1 MTREVKR
8 LGLYLDSSFRRGT
21 VDGEPRLYRG
31 SGDFGFLHFA
41 AAVGAHFERFAVIAR
56 STEDAAETP
65 NLLPAGIELV
75 PLPHY
80 RSLRDLGSVA
90 KAIPG
95 TLAAMWRSL
104 ADLDAVWVEA
114 DHPFALA
121 LAAMAALRRRG
132 VILLIRQD
140 TQGYFRNR
148 VEGTARALLA
158 GPIWLLD
165 RTVRLLARRLR
176 TTVIGVASRY
186 GTPRPNLLP
195 IRVNLLAESQL
206 VSRSRDTDWDE
217 LVELL
222 TVGRIDREKNP
233 LLVARV
239 LAALEESDGRRFRLT
254 WVGDGPMSVDLMV
267 EANRLGVGDWLTLTG
282 FIPFGPGLLER
293 YRGAH
298 AFVHVSLTEG
308 LPQVLYEAM
317 GSGLPIVATDV
328 GGVSDA
334 LEGGQAGLVVP
345 PGDQGALVGAIQ
357 QLASDPD
364 LRRRLGTRAL
374 ELAREVT
381 IESESARVAGFIAGD
396 LGT

>member
-1 MTREVKR
+1 MTREAKR
-8 LGLYLDSSFRRGT
+8 LGLYLDSSFRRGM

-41 AAVGAHFERFAVIAR
+41 AAVGAHFELFAVIAR
-56 STEDAAETP
+56 RTEDAAETP
-65 NLLPAGIELV
+65 NLLPAGIELI

-80 RSLRDLGSVA
+80 QSLRELGSVV

-121 LAAMAALRRRG
+121 LAAMAGLRGRG

-140 TQGYFRNR
+140 TRGYFRHR
-148 VEGTARALLA
+148 VEGKARALFA
-158 GPIWLLD
+158 APIWLLD

-206 VSRSRDTDWDE
+206 VQRSPDADWGAMVD
-217 LVELL
+217 LL
-222 TVGRIDREKNP
+222 TVGRIDLEKNP

-239 LAALEESDGRRFRLT
+239 LAALEQSDGRRFRLT
-254 WVGDGPMSVDLMV
+254 WVGDGPMAGDL
-267 EANRLGVGDWLTLTG
+267 EAEAERLGVGEYLKLTG
-282 FIPFGPGLLER
+282 FIPFGPRLLER
-293 YRGAH
+293 YRDAD

-334 LEGGQAGLVVP
+334 LENGRAGLVVP
-345 PGDQGALVGAIQ
+345 PDDEDALVGAIER
-357 QLASDPD
+357 LASEPD
-364 LRRRLGTRAL
+364 LRRRLGVRAL
-374 ELAREVT
+374 ELARGVT
-381 IESESARVAGFIAGD
+381 IDSESARVAEFIGGG
-396 LGT
+396 LGV

>member
-1 MTREVKR
+1 MSREVKR

-21 VDGEPRLYRG
+21 VDGRPRLYRG

-41 AAVGAHFERFAVIAR
+41 AAVGARFERFAVIAR
-56 STEDAAETP
+56 STDDATETP

-90 KAIPG
+90 KAMPG
-95 TLAAMWRSL
+95 TLAAMWKSL
-104 ADLDAVWVEA
+104 ADLDAVWMEA

-121 LAAMAALRRRG
+121 LAVMAGLRRRG

-140 TQGYFRNR
+140 TRGYFLNR
-148 VEGTARALLA
+148 VGARVRPLVVA
-158 GPIWLLD
+158 PVWLLD

-186 GTPRPNLLP
+186 GRPRPNVLP

-206 VSRSRDTDWDE
+206 AAHSPEADWSD

-233 LLVARV
+233 LLVAHV
-239 LAALEESDGRRFRLT
+239 LAALAESDGRSFRLT
-254 WVGDGPMSVDLMV
+254 WVGDGPMSGDLMA
-267 EANRLGVGDWLTLTG
+267 EAKMLGVADRIVLTG
-282 FIPFGPGLLER
+282 FIPFGPRLLER
-293 YRGAH
+293 YRDAD
-298 AFVHVSLTEG
+298 AFIHVSLTEG

-328 GGVSDA
+328 GGVRAA
-334 LEGGQAGLVVP
+334 LEGGRAGLVVAP
-345 PGDQGALVGAIQ
+345 SDQDALVEAIER
-357 QLASDPD
+357 LASEPD

-381 IESESARVAGFIAGD
+381 IESESARVAAFIRGGLD
-396 LGT
+396 V